1 MKNYPSIHPELTWR
15 LLDGEAVIVS
25 PTTGEIR
32 VLNQV
37 GAEIW
42 QMVAQN
48 MSFEQIVSE
57 ITEQYG
63 LSTKEAE
70 ADLSNFLIDLED
82 RGLIS
87 WQK

>member
-1 MKNYPSIHPELTWR
+1 MNNYPIIHPGLTWR

-25 PTTGEIR
+25 PVTGEIR

-42 QMVAQN
+42 QMVAN
-48 MSFEQIVSE
+48 DFTFAQIVSA
-57 ITEQYG
+57 ITKQYG
-63 LSTKEAE
+63 LSAKEAE
-70 ADLSNFLIDLED
+70 SDLSNFLVDLED